1 MSTAGL
7 DSEIANL
14 YQLPL
19 AEFTSARNALAKQ
32 AGSRASE
39 VRALQKPPV
48 AAWAINQ
55 LFRHDRDTYD
65 RLIGAS
71 GDLRAAHA
79 AVLAGKHGDVRSAGK
94 SHEEAIDSALKATVA
109 ILSDAGQPL
118 TDATRQAIATT
129 LRALPGVE
137 PAGQLTKTLQP
148 GGFEMLAGLPVQNK
162 TGKPTVVP
170 KPAPAPPPSP
180 TSPVRKADAV
190 AERRAKEAAAEAERQ
205 VRLAEHAMRRE
216 EFEAARAARE
226 AEKADKAVDDARE
239 SVNEAQQALADA
251 ERAAEQALKS
261 KEAAEKRAREADEA
275 LKAARDRR
283 DSFSPSPKPA

>member
-1 MSTAGL
+1 MSTPGL

-39 VRALQKPPV
+39 IRALQKPPV

-55 LFRHDRDTYD
+55 LFSRDRDTYD

-109 ILSDAGQPL
+109 ILSDAGQPV

-137 PAGQLTKTLQP
+137 PPGQLTKTLQP

-162 TGKPTVVP
+162 TGRPTVVP
-170 KPAPAPPPSP
+170 KPASAPPPSQ
-180 TSPVRKADAV
+180 SAPVKKADAV

-226 AEKADKAVDDARE
+226 AEKADKAVDAARE
-239 SVNEAQQALADA
+239 AVKEAQEMLADA
-251 ERAAEQALKS
+251 ERAAEQAVKS
-261 KEAAEKRAREADEA
+261 KEAAEKRARAADEA
-275 LKAARDRR
+275 VKAASERAKSLRTGR
-283 DSFSPSPKPA
+283 

>member
-1 MSTAGL
+1 MSTPGL

-32 AGSRASE
+32 AGPRASE
-39 VRALQKPPV
+39 IRALQKPPV

-55 LFRHDRDTYD
+55 LFSHDRDAYD

-79 AVLAGKHGDVRSAGK
+79 AVLAGRHGDVRSAGK
-94 SHEEAIDSALKATVA
+94 SHQEAIDSALKATVG
-109 ILSDAGQPL
+109 ILSDAGQPV

-137 PAGQLTKTLQP
+137 PPGQLTKTLQP
-148 GGFEMLAGLPVQNK
+148 GGFEMLAGLPVQNR

-170 KPAPAPPPSP
+170 KPTAAPPPSQ
-180 TSPVRKADAV
+180 SPPARKADAV
-190 AERRAKEAAAEAERQ
+190 AERRAREAAAEAERQ

-226 AEKADKAVDDARE
+226 AEKADKAVDDARQAVE
-239 SVNEAQQALADA
+239 EAQQALADA
-251 ERAAEQALKS
+251 ERSAEQAVKS
-261 KEAAEKRAREADEA
+261 MEAAEKREREADEA
-275 LKAARDRR
+275 LKAARDRAKSLR
-283 DSFSPSPKPA
+283 VGR

>member
-1 MSTAGL
+1 MAASRPDA
-7 DSEIANL
+7 EIAHL

-19 AEFTSARNALAKQ
+19 AEFTTARNALAKQ
-32 AGSRASE
+32 AGSYAAE
-39 VRALQKPPV
+39 IRALQKPSV

-55 LFRHDRDTYD
+55 LFWQDRDTYE

-94 SHEEAIDSALKATVA
+94 SHEEAIEAALKATVG
-109 ILSDAGQPL
+109 ILRDVGQPA

-129 LRALPGVE
+129 LRALPGTE

-162 TGKPTVVP
+162 SGRPTVVP
-170 KPAPAPPPSP
+170 RPVASPAPAQITPA
-180 TSPVRKADAV
+180 RKADVA

-216 EFEAARAARE
+216 EFEAARAARD
-226 AEKADKAVDDARE
+226 AEKAEKAVDDARDAVKEAEE
-239 SVNEAQQALADA
+239 SLAEAERTAQQALKA
-251 ERAAEQALKS
+251 
-261 KEAAEKRAREADEA
+261 KEAAEERAHEAERA
-275 LKAARDRR
+275 LTVAKDRAKSLR
-283 DSFSPSPKPA
+283 AGT